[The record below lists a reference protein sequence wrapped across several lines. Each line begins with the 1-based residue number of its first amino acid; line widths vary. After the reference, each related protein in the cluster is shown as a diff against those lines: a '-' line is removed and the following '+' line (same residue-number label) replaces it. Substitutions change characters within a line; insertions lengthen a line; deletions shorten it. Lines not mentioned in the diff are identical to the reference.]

1 MPSSRFLYSSGRVVF
16 IQLLF
21 VLCFLLLIGRLIYLQ
36 LFQDVFLDG
45 QVLSRSH
52 SEYSLLAPRGRILDR
67 EGTILAFDVISYS
80 IGIDF
85 SKFNKNKE
93 SISALSDI
101 LNVEEINLLTL
112 ISKQDYGFREI
123 IRNIS
128 PKTKLALEQEGI
140 KGLYFRKNLRRSYPQ
155 KNTTAH
161 VVGLTDIDRN
171 GIQGTELVFN
181 NDLEG
186 EEGRFVGI
194 KGLGNT
200 KIEGK
205 RKEAKPGKDI
215 TLTIDTDF
223 QSIAY
228 HQLNKAIEKYKAHS
242 GSVVIVQP
250 KTGEILSLVSYPSF
264 NPSNRKNIDDM
275 SIFRNRA
282 FIDVFEPGSVLK
294 PIAMSA
300 IIESQKEDL
309 NSVIE
314 TSPGWVEVSG
324 FRTSDYKDYGKLSL
338 SQIISLSSNVGMVKL
353 CSNQEIEH
361 LTNYYKK
368 FGIGEYPVSI
378 MLPAREG
385 FLPHH
390 SEFTL
395 RDKVSSCYGYGLTL
409 SALQIAQA
417 YIVFANNGYFK
428 ELKLLKDKLF
438 ESNKESQVISEETNR
453 LITEML
459 EESVNS
465 DTGTARAARVKG
477 KLVAG
482 KTGTA
487 MESLKEDTS
496 YTATFSGFVPSNNP
510 EYLAVVVLH
519 GLKGEESSGG
529 RVAAPVFS
537 KIMHEIY
544 LLNNL
549 EI

>member
-1 MPSSRFLYSSGRVVF
+1 MSSSRFLFSSGRIVF
-16 IQLLF
+16 IQILF
-21 VLCFLLLIGRLIYLQ
+21 VFGFLLLVGRLIYLQ

-45 QVLSRSH
+45 QVLKRSY

-67 EGTILAFDVISYS
+67 DENILAFDVISYS
-80 IGIDF
+80 VGIDF
-85 SKFNKNKE
+85 SQFQIDKQSISTMSEILKVEKVNLSE
-93 SISALSDI
+93 SIQ
-101 LNVEEINLLTL
+101 
-112 ISKQDYGFREI
+112 KQNKGYREI

-128 PKTKLALEQEGI
+128 PKTKIALEQESI
-140 KGLYFRKNLRRSYPQ
+140 SGLYFKKNLRRSYPQ
-155 KNTTAH
+155 QNATAH

-181 NDLEG
+181 TLLEG
-186 EEGRFVGI
+186 EEGKFIGL
-194 KGLGNT
+194 KGSENN
-200 KIEGK
+200 KIDGE
-205 RKEAKPGKDI
+205 RIEAKPGEDI
-215 TLTIDTDF
+215 TLTIDIDL

-242 GSVVIVQP
+242 GSVIIVEP
-250 KTGEILSLVSYPSF
+250 KTGEILSLVSNPSF
-264 NPSNRKNIDDM
+264 NPSNRKNITDK

-282 FIDVFEPGSVLK
+282 SIDVFEPGSVIK
-294 PIAMSA
+294 PIAMAA
-300 IIESQKEDL
+300 IIESQKEDPD
-309 NSVIE
+309 SVVE
-314 TSPGWVEVSG
+314 TSPGWIEVAG
-324 FRTSDYKDYGKLSL
+324 YKTNDFKDYGKLNL

-353 CSNQEIEH
+353 CTDQEMEH

-368 FGIGEYPVSI
+368 FGIGKYPVSI

-395 RDKVSSCYGYGLTL
+395 RDKVSSCYGYGMTL

-417 YIVFANNGYFK
+417 YMVFANDGYFK
-428 ELKLLKDKLF
+428 ELRLFKDKLF
-438 ESNKESQVISEETNR
+438 ESNSESQVLSLETNI

-459 EESVNS
+459 EETVNS
-465 DTGTARAARVKG
+465 ENGTARAARLKG

-487 MESLKEDTS
+487 VESLEEDAS
-496 YTATFSGFVPSNNP
+496 YTATFSGFVPSINP

-529 RVAAPVFS
+529 KVAAPVFS
-537 KIMHEIY
+537 KIMNEIY
-544 LLNNL
+544 LLKDI
-549 EI
+549 ET

>member
-1 MPSSRFLYSSGRVVF
+1 MPSSRFLYSSGRIVF
-16 IQLLF
+16 IQILF
-21 VLCFLLLIGRLIYLQ
+21 VLGFLLLVARLIYLQ
-36 LFQDVFLDG
+36 LSQDIFLDG
-45 QVLSRSH
+45 QVLSRSY

-67 EGTILAFDVISYS
+67 DKNILAFDVISYS
-80 IGIDF
+80 LGIDF
-85 SKFNKNKE
+85 SKFKNKE
-93 SISALSDI
+93 SISALSEI
-101 LNVEEINLLTL
+101 LNTEEEKILSLINNQE
-112 ISKQDYGFREI
+112 KGYREI
-123 IRNIS
+123 VRNIS
-128 PKTKLALEQEGI
+128 PKTKLALEEKGI
-140 KGLYFRKNLRRSYPQ
+140 TGLYFRKNLRRSYPE

-181 NDLEG
+181 NELEG
-186 EEGRFVGI
+186 EEGKFIGI
-194 KGLGNT
+194 KGSGNT

-205 RKEAKPGKDI
+205 RIEAIQGKDI

-228 HQLNKAIEKYKAHS
+228 HQLNKAIVRYGAHS

-264 NPSNRKNIDDM
+264 DPSDRKNISDM
-275 SIFRNRA
+275 SVFRNRA
-282 FIDVFEPGSVLK
+282 SIDVFEPGSVLK

-300 IIESQKEDL
+300 IIESKKEDL
-309 NSVIE
+309 DSVIE
-314 TSPGWVEVSG
+314 TSPGWVEVAG
-324 FRTSDYKDYGKLSL
+324 YKTSDFKDYGKLNL
-338 SQIISLSSNVGMVKL
+338 SKIISLSSNVGMVKL
-353 CSNQEIEH
+353 CSNQEMEH

-378 MLPAREG
+378 LLPAREG

-395 RDKVSSCYGYGLTL
+395 RDKVSSCYGYGMTL

-417 YIVFANNGYFK
+417 YMVFANNGFFK
-428 ELKLLKDKLF
+428 ELRLFKDKLF
-438 ESNKESQVISEETNR
+438 ESNKESQVISQETNN
-453 LITEML
+453 LIIEML
-459 EESVNS
+459 EQTVNS
-465 DTGTARAARVKG
+465 DTGTARAARLKG
-477 KLVAG
+477 RVVAG

-487 MESLKEDTS
+487 MESLKDDSS

-510 EYLAVVVLH
+510 DYLSVVVLH

-537 KIMHEIY
+537 DIMHEIY
-544 LLNNL
+544 MLNDL

>member
-1 MPSSRFLYSSGRVVF
+1 MPSSRFLYSSGRIVF
-16 IQLLF
+16 IQILF
-21 VLCFLLLIGRLIYLQ
+21 VLGFLLLVARLIYLQ
-36 LFQDVFLDG
+36 LSQDVFLDG
-45 QVLSRSH
+45 QVLSRSY

-67 EGTILAFDVISYS
+67 DKNILAFDVISYS
-80 IGIDF
+80 LGIDF
-85 SKFNKNKE
+85 SKFKNKE
-93 SISALSDI
+93 SISALSEI
-101 LNVEEINLLTL
+101 LNTEEEKILSSINN
-112 ISKQDYGFREI
+112 QDKGYREI
-123 IRNIS
+123 VRNVS
-128 PKTKLALEQEGI
+128 PKTKLALEEKGI
-140 KGLYFRKNLRRSYPQ
+140 TGLYFRKNLRRSYPE

-181 NDLEG
+181 NELEG
-186 EEGRFVGI
+186 EEGKFIGI
-194 KGLGNT
+194 KGSGNT

-205 RKEAKPGKDI
+205 RIEAIQGKDI

-228 HQLNKAIEKYKAHS
+228 HQLNKAIARYEAHS

-264 NPSNRKNIDDM
+264 DPSDRKNISDM
-275 SIFRNRA
+275 SVFRNRA
-282 FIDVFEPGSVLK
+282 SIDVFEPGSVLK

-300 IIESQKEDL
+300 IIESKKEDL
-309 NSVIE
+309 DSVIE
-314 TSPGWVEVSG
+314 TSPGWVEVAG
-324 FRTSDYKDYGKLSL
+324 YKTSDFKDYGKLNL
-338 SQIISLSSNVGMVKL
+338 SKIISLSSNVGMVKL
-353 CSNQEIEH
+353 CSNQEMEH

-378 MLPAREG
+378 LLPAREG

-395 RDKVSSCYGYGLTL
+395 RDKVSSCYGYGMTL

-417 YIVFANNGYFK
+417 YMVFANNGSFK
-428 ELKLLKDKLF
+428 ELRLFKDKLF
-438 ESNKESQVISEETNR
+438 ESNKESQVISKETNN
-453 LITEML
+453 LIIEML
-459 EESVNS
+459 EQTVNS
-465 DTGTARAARVKG
+465 DTGTARAARLKG
-477 KLVAG
+477 RIVAG

-487 MESLKEDTS
+487 KESLKDDSS

-510 EYLAVVVLH
+510 DYLSVVVLH

-537 KIMHEIY
+537 DIMHEIY
-544 LLNNL
+544 MLNDL

>member
-1 MPSSRFLYSSGRVVF
+1 MSSSRFLYSSGRLVF

-21 VLCFLLLIGRLIYLQ
+21 VIGFLLLVARLIYLQ

-45 QVLSRSH
+45 QVLSRSY

-67 EGTILAFDVISYS
+67 ENNILAFDVISYS
-80 IGIDF
+80 VGVDF
-85 SKFNKNKE
+85 SKFKKKE
-93 SISALSDI
+93 SIITLSEI
-101 LNVEEINLLTL
+101 LNVEEKKILSSINNQN
-112 ISKQDYGFREI
+112 KGYREI

-128 PKTKLALEQEGI
+128 PKTKLALEEKGI
-140 KGLYFRKNLRRSYPQ
+140 SGLYFRKNLRRSYPE

-181 NDLEG
+181 NELEG
-186 EEGRFVGI
+186 EEGKFIGI
-194 KGLGNT
+194 KGSGNT

-205 RKEAKPGKDI
+205 RIEAIQGKDI

-228 HQLNKAIEKYKAHS
+228 HQLNKAIDRYGAQS

-264 NPSNRKNIDDM
+264 NPSDRKNISDM

-282 FIDVFEPGSVLK
+282 SIDVFEPGSVLK

-300 IIESQKEDL
+300 IIESKKEGLD
-309 NSVIE
+309 SVIE
-314 TSPGWVEVSG
+314 TSPGWIEVAG
-324 FRTSDYKDYGKLSL
+324 YKTNDFKDYGKLTL
-338 SQIISLSSNVGMVKL
+338 SKIISLSSNVGMVKL

-361 LTNYYKK
+361 LTNYYKR

-378 MLPAREG
+378 LLPAREG

-395 RDKVSSCYGYGLTL
+395 RDKVSSCYGYGMTL

-417 YIVFANNGYFK
+417 YMVFANNGYFR
-428 ELKLLKDKLF
+428 ELRLFKDKLF
-438 ESNKESQVISEETNR
+438 ESNKESQVISQETNK
-453 LITEML
+453 LIIEML
-459 EESVNS
+459 EETVNS
-465 DTGTARAARVKG
+465 DTGTAKAARLKG
-477 KLVAG
+477 RVVAG

-487 MESLKEDTS
+487 MESLEDDPS

-510 EYLAVVVLH
+510 DYLSVVVLH

-537 KIMHEIY
+537 DIMHEIY
-544 LLNNL
+544 MLNDL

>member
-1 MPSSRFLYSSGRVVF
+1 MASSRFLYSSGRIIF

-21 VLCFLLLIGRLIYLQ
+21 ILGFLLLVGRLIYLQ

-45 QVLSRSH
+45 KVLSRSY

-67 EGTILAFDVISYS
+67 ENNILAFDVISYS
-80 IGIDF
+80 LGIDF
-85 SKFNKNKE
+85 SKFNNNQE
-93 SISALSDI
+93 SISLLSEI
-101 LNVEEINLLTL
+101 LNIDEENLL
-112 ISKQDYGFREI
+112 ISIKKQDKGYREI

-128 PKTKLALEQEGI
+128 PKTKLTLERNEI

-155 KNTTAH
+155 KNATAH

-181 NDLEG
+181 NELEG
-186 EEGRFVGI
+186 QEGRFIGI
-194 KGLGNT
+194 KGSGNT

-205 RKEAKPGKDI
+205 REEAKPGKDI
-215 TLTIDTDF
+215 NLTIDTDI

-228 HQLNKAIEKYKAHS
+228 HQLNKAIDRYKADS

-264 NPSNRKNIDDM
+264 NPSNRKNIKDM

-282 FIDVFEPGSVLK
+282 SIDVFEPGSVLK

-300 IIESQKEDL
+300 IIESEKEDL
-309 NSVIE
+309 DSLIE
-314 TSPGWVEVSG
+314 TSPGWIEISG
-324 FRTSDYKDYGKLSL
+324 YKTSDFKDYGQLNL

-368 FGIGEYPVSI
+368 FGIGEYPISI
-378 MLPAREG
+378 LLPAREG
-385 FLPHH
+385 FLAHH

-395 RDKVSSCYGYGLTL
+395 RDKVSSCYGYGMTL

-417 YIVFANNGYFK
+417 YLVFANGGFFK
-428 ELKLLKDKLF
+428 ELKLFKDKFF
-438 ESNKESQVISEETNR
+438 ESNKESQIISEETNR
-453 LITEML
+453 LIIDML
-459 EESVNS
+459 EETVNS
-465 DTGTARAARVKG
+465 DTGTARAARIKG
-477 KLVAG
+477 KIVAG

-487 MESLKEDTS
+487 MESLEEDTS
-496 YTATFSGFVPSNNP
+496 YTATFSGFVPSKNP
-510 EYLAVVVLH
+510 DYLTVVVLH
-519 GLKGEESSGG
+519 GLKGEDSSGG

-537 KIMHEIY
+537 NIMREIY
-544 LLNNL
+544 LINDL

>member
-1 MPSSRFLYSSGRVVF
+1 MPSSRFLYSSGRIVF
-16 IQLLF
+16 IQILF
-21 VLCFLLLIGRLIYLQ
+21 VFGFLLLVARLIYLQ

-52 SEYSLLAPRGRILDR
+52 LEYSLLAPRGRILDR
-67 EGTILAFDVISYS
+67 ENNILAFDVISYS
-80 IGIDF
+80 VGIDF
-85 SKFNKNKE
+85 SKFNNNQE
-93 SISALSDI
+93 SISALSEI
-101 LNVEEINLLTL
+101 LNVEETSILSS
-112 ISKQDYGFREI
+112 IKKQNKGYREI

-128 PKTKLALEQEGI
+128 PKTKLALEKGSI

-181 NDLEG
+181 NELEG
-186 EEGRFVGI
+186 EEGKFEGI
-194 KGLGNT
+194 KGSGDT

-205 RKEAKPGKDI
+205 RREAKPGKDVV
-215 TLTIDTDF
+215 LTIDTDF

-228 HQLNKAIEKYKAHS
+228 HQLNKAIDRYKAHS

-264 NPSNRKNIDDM
+264 NPSNRKNITDM

-282 FIDVFEPGSVLK
+282 SVDVFEPGSVLK

-300 IIESQKEDL
+300 IIESQKEELD
-309 NSVIE
+309 SVIE
-314 TSPGWVEVSG
+314 TSPGWIEVSG
-324 FRTSDYKDYGKLSL
+324 YRTSDFKDYGKLSL

-353 CSNQEIEH
+353 CSNQDIEH

-368 FGIGEYPVSI
+368 FGIGEYPISI
-378 MLPAREG
+378 ILPAREG

-390 SEFTL
+390 SEFSL
-395 RDKVSSCYGYGLTL
+395 RDKVSSCYGYGMTL

-417 YIVFANNGYFK
+417 YMVFANNGYFK
-428 ELKLLKDKLF
+428 ELRLFKDKLF
-438 ESNKESQVISEETNR
+438 ESNRESQVISQETNR

-459 EESVNS
+459 EETVNS
-465 DTGTARAARVKG
+465 DTGTARAARIKG
-477 KLVAG
+477 KIVAG

-487 MESLKEDTS
+487 MESLEEDTS
-496 YTATFSGFVPSNNP
+496 YTATFSGYVPSNNP
-510 EYLAVVVLH
+510 DYLTVVVLH

-537 KIMHEIY
+537 NIMHEIY
-544 LLNNL
+544 LLNDL

>member
-1 MPSSRFLYSSGRVVF
+1 MPSSRFLYSSGRIVF
-16 IQLLF
+16 IQILF
-21 VLCFLLLIGRLIYLQ
+21 VLGFLLLVARLIYLQ
-36 LFQDVFLDG
+36 LSQDVFLDG
-45 QVLSRSH
+45 QVLSRSY

-67 EGTILAFDVISYS
+67 DKNILAFDVISYS
-80 IGIDF
+80 LGIDF
-85 SKFNKNKE
+85 SKFENKE
-93 SISALSDI
+93 SISALSEI
-101 LNVEEINLLTL
+101 LNTEEEKILSSINN
-112 ISKQDYGFREI
+112 QDKGYREI
-123 IRNIS
+123 VRNVS
-128 PKTKLALEQEGI
+128 PKTKLALEEKGI
-140 KGLYFRKNLRRSYPQ
+140 TGLYFRKNLRRSYPE

-181 NDLEG
+181 NELEG
-186 EEGRFVGI
+186 EEGKFIGI
-194 KGLGNT
+194 KGSGNT

-205 RKEAKPGKDI
+205 RIEAIQGKDI

-228 HQLNKAIEKYKAHS
+228 HQLNKAIARYEAHS

-264 NPSNRKNIDDM
+264 DPSDRKNISDM
-275 SIFRNRA
+275 SVFRNRA
-282 FIDVFEPGSVLK
+282 SIDVFEPGSVLK

-300 IIESQKEDL
+300 IIESKKEDL
-309 NSVIE
+309 DSVIE
-314 TSPGWVEVSG
+314 TSPGWVEVAG
-324 FRTSDYKDYGKLSL
+324 YKTSDFKDYGKLNL
-338 SQIISLSSNVGMVKL
+338 SKIISLSSNVGMVKL
-353 CSNQEIEH
+353 CSNQEMEH
-361 LTNYYKK
+361 LSNYYKK

-378 MLPAREG
+378 LLPAREG

-395 RDKVSSCYGYGLTL
+395 RDKVSSCYGYGMTL

-417 YIVFANNGYFK
+417 YMVFANNGFFK
-428 ELKLLKDKLF
+428 ELRLFKDKLF
-438 ESNKESQVISEETNR
+438 ESNKESQVISKETNN
-453 LITEML
+453 LIIEML
-459 EESVNS
+459 EQTVNS
-465 DTGTARAARVKG
+465 DTGTARAARLKG
-477 KLVAG
+477 RIVAG

-487 MESLKEDTS
+487 KESLKDDSS

-510 EYLAVVVLH
+510 DYLSVVVLH

-537 KIMHEIY
+537 DIMHEIY
-544 LLNNL
+544 MLNDL

>member
-1 MPSSRFLYSSGRVVF
+1 MPSSRFLYSSGRIVF
-16 IQLLF
+16 IQILF
-21 VLCFLLLIGRLIYLQ
+21 VLGFLLLVARLIYLQ
-36 LFQDVFLDG
+36 LSQDVFLDG
-45 QVLSRSH
+45 QVLSRSY

-67 EGTILAFDVISYS
+67 DKNILAFDVISYS
-80 IGIDF
+80 LGIDF
-85 SKFNKNKE
+85 SKFKNKE
-93 SISALSDI
+93 SISALSEI
-101 LNVEEINLLTL
+101 LNTEEEKILSSINN
-112 ISKQDYGFREI
+112 QDKGYREI
-123 IRNIS
+123 VRNVS
-128 PKTKLALEQEGI
+128 PKTKLALEEKGI
-140 KGLYFRKNLRRSYPQ
+140 TGLYFRKNLRRSYPE

-181 NDLEG
+181 NELEG
-186 EEGRFVGI
+186 EEGKFIGI
-194 KGLGNT
+194 KGSGNT

-205 RKEAKPGKDI
+205 RIEAIQGKDI

-223 QSIAY
+223 QTIAY
-228 HQLNKAIEKYKAHS
+228 HQLNKAIARYEAHS

-264 NPSNRKNIDDM
+264 DPSDRKNISDM
-275 SIFRNRA
+275 SVFRNRA
-282 FIDVFEPGSVLK
+282 SIDVFEPGSVLK

-300 IIESQKEDL
+300 IIESKKEDL
-309 NSVIE
+309 DSVIE
-314 TSPGWVEVSG
+314 TSPGWVEVAG
-324 FRTSDYKDYGKLSL
+324 YKTSDFKDYGKLNL
-338 SQIISLSSNVGMVKL
+338 SKIISLSSNVGMVKL
-353 CSNQEIEH
+353 CSNQEMEH

-378 MLPAREG
+378 LLPAREG

-395 RDKVSSCYGYGLTL
+395 RDKVSSCYGYGMTL

-417 YIVFANNGYFK
+417 YMVFANNGFFK
-428 ELKLLKDKLF
+428 ELRLFKDKLF
-438 ESNKESQVISEETNR
+438 ESNKESQVISKETNN
-453 LITEML
+453 LIIEML
-459 EESVNS
+459 EQSVNS
-465 DTGTARAARVKG
+465 DTGTARAARLKG
-477 KLVAG
+477 RIVAG

-487 MESLKEDTS
+487 KESLKDDSS

-510 EYLAVVVLH
+510 DYLSVVVLH

-537 KIMHEIY
+537 DIMHEIY
-544 LLNNL
+544 MLNDL